1 MSIKKINEYFDQI
14 TKDFNEGTTLI
25 KMRSL

>member
-1 MSIKKINEYFDQI
+1 MSIEKINEYFDQI
-14 TKDFNEGTTLI
+14 TKDFNEGATLT